1 VELWEFIML
10 WQLLREVSLSAEE
23 EDQNL
28 WKWMSNGEYTASSA
42 YSVQFQGSHPPFRS
56 KKLWKV
62 RTEPKVKIFAWTM
75 MHQKILTADNL
86 EIRGMQHDP
95 LCLLCNSEPEDAKHL
110 FIKCIFTKEVY
121 RLIWLWFRI
130 KGNATPCLPCQELAE
145 WFEQNVVWASVGDGR
160 KVARILLYSSWNVW
174 KEHNKCILDS
184 MHNSELQV
192 AFTTKDEIDPF
203 SPG

>member
-1 VELWEFIML
+1 ML

-56 KKLWKV
+56 KKLWKA

-130 KGNATPCLPCQELAE
+130 KGNATPCLPCQELAGLSKTSFGQALE
-145 WFEQNVVWASVGDGR
+145 TVGRWPESFFTPVGMCGKSTINVFWTACTTR
-160 KVARILLYSSWNVW
+160 SS
-174 KEHNKCILDS
+174 KLPSQQK
-184 MHNSELQV
+184 M
-192 AFTTKDEIDPF
+192 K
-203 SPG
+203 